1 MSAEISGLIAATFTP
16 FRADGSLDTARI
28 PRMVDRLIAEGVEGF
43 FVGGSTGEGVSQTVP
58 ERQTVARAFVEATAG
73 RVPVIVQ
80 VGRDCLEEA
89 RILARHA
96 HDIGADAISA
106 VSPCY
111 FTPPTVEVLVSCL
124 ERITSAAPDL
134 PFFYY
139 HIPRLSGAAFEM
151 PAFLRVAHERI
162 PSLAGLKYS
171 ATDVDQLQA
180 CIDQAA
186 PDLRFFYGSDETH
199 LSGISVGAHGAVG
212 STYNFL
218 APLFR
223 ELRTAFEASDLERAR
238 RLQGRAVEIIH
249 AILPLG
255 GLSALKATMRRID
268 LDCGPTRLPL
278 PPLGKEREK
287 ELDRAL
293 DALEFDRLRQGETA

>member
-1 MSAEISGLIAATFTP
+1 
-16 FRADGSLDTARI
+16 
-28 PRMVDRLIAEGVEGF
+28 MVDRLIAEGVEGF

-124 ERITSAAPDL
+124 ERITSARARPAVLLLSHPSPQRCRVRDARLPPRGARADSLPRRPEVQRHRRRPAP
-134 PFFYY
+134 
-139 HIPRLSGAAFEM
+139 G
-151 PAFLRVAHERI
+151 PASIRRHPTCASSTDRTRRI
-162 PSLAGLKYS
+162 SPGSPWGLTAPS
-171 ATDVDQLQA
+171 
-180 CIDQAA
+180 AA
-186 PDLRFFYGSDETH
+186 PTTSWRPCSRAARGLR
-199 LSGISVGAHGAVG
+199 
-212 STYNFL
+212 
-218 APLFR
+218 
-223 ELRTAFEASDLERAR
+223 ASDLDRAR

-293 DALEFDRLRQGETA
+293 DALDFDRLRQGETA